1 MKVIKKITAALLVM
15 TVMLVAVSCA
25 AQDAPQNTTQSATES
40 TTSGTSPAEVV
51 KRADLTAGVIPD
63 MISGKTLTE
72 SDVEKLAEVYVDLF
86 RSTTSKDKKSSLISP
101 LSIITAL
108 GMTADGAAGNTKA
121 QFEKL
126 FGMTT
131 EQLDAA
137 MNYYYG
143 MLKSSEKAKFDYA
156 NSIWYTSRDDFT
168 VKESFI
174 SRVLGAYY
182 PQLYTVDFTDK
193 NTVDEINR
201 WVKEHTDEMIDKI
214 VDDLDPTTLMVLINA
229 LVFDAKWSM
238 PYDEYM
244 VNDGTFNAYNGE
256 KQTVSMMSSQEH
268 EYIETADATGFV
280 KYYEGGDYKF
290 VALLPD
296 KDVDVFDFVDSLDGK
311 TLIDAVKNVSYSK
324 VNARMPKFSYD
335 YDISLKE
342 TLLSLGLVDAFDDF
356 ADFTEM
362 FEGGGACISD
372 VIHKTHIDVDNAG
385 TKAAAVTAVIMV
397 ETTSFNPE
405 MPKSVVLD
413 RPFVYFIVD
422 SETDLPIFMGIV
434 TEVG

>member
-1 MKVIKKITAALLVM
+1 MKVIKRITAALLVM

-25 AQDAPQNTTQSATES
+25 SQNIPKNTTEN
-40 TTSGTSPAEVV
+40 TTSGGSTNGVV
-51 KRADLTAGVIPD
+51 KRADLTAGITPD
-63 MISGKTLTE
+63 MVSGKTLTE

-86 RSTTSKDKKSSLISP
+86 KSTTDKNKKSSLISP

-143 MLKSSEKAKFDYA
+143 LLKSSEKAKFDYA

-182 PQLYTVDFTDK
+182 PQLYMVDFTDK

-229 LVFDAKWSM
+229 LVFDAKWSS

-244 VNDGTFNAYNGE
+244 VNDGTFTAYNGE
-256 KQTVSMMSSQEH
+256 KQTVPMMSSQEH
-268 EYIETADATGFV
+268 EYIEMTDATGFV

-296 KDVDVFDFVDSLDGK
+296 ENVDVFDFVDSLDGK
-311 TLIDAVKNVSYSK
+311 TYTDAIKNASYSK

-362 FEGGGACISD
+362 FEGGGTYISD

-397 ETTSFNPE
+397 ETTAFNPE
-405 MPKSVVLD
+405 IPKSVVLD

-422 SETDLPIFMGIV
+422 SETNLPIFMGIV
-434 TEVG
+434 TEVK

>member
-1 MKVIKKITAALLVM
+1 M

-25 AQDAPQNTTQSATES
+25 SQNIPKNTTEN
-40 TTSGTSPAEVV
+40 TTSGGSTNGVV
-51 KRADLTAGVIPD
+51 KRADLTAGITPD
-63 MISGKTLTE
+63 MVSGKTLTE

-86 RSTTSKDKKSSLISP
+86 KSTTDKNKKSSLISP

-182 PQLYTVDFTDK
+182 PQLYMVDFTDK

-229 LVFDAKWSM
+229 LVFDAKWSS

-244 VNDGTFNAYNGE
+244 VNDGTFTAYNGE
-256 KQTVSMMSSQEH
+256 KQTVPMMSSQEH
-268 EYIETADATGFV
+268 EYIEMTDATGFV

-296 KDVDVFDFVDSLDGK
+296 ENVDVFDFVDSLDGK
-311 TLIDAVKNVSYSK
+311 TYTDAIKNASY
-324 VNARMPKFSYD
+324 
-335 YDISLKE
+335 
-342 TLLSLGLVDAFDDF
+342 
-356 ADFTEM
+356 
-362 FEGGGACISD
+362 
-372 VIHKTHIDVDNAG
+372 
-385 TKAAAVTAVIMV
+385 
-397 ETTSFNPE
+397 
-405 MPKSVVLD
+405 
-413 RPFVYFIVD
+413 
-422 SETDLPIFMGIV
+422 
-434 TEVG
+434 

>member
-1 MKVIKKITAALLVM
+1 MKIIKKTTAALLVLTIM
-15 TVMLVAVSCA
+15 FVAVSCA
-25 AQDAPQNTTQSATES
+25 SQNAPQNTTGGGQH
-40 TTSGTSPAEVV
+40 AEVIG
-51 KRADLTAGVIPD
+51 RADLTAGVTPD
-63 MISGKTLTE
+63 MISGRTLTDE
-72 SDVEKLAEVYVDLF
+72 DIEKLASVYVDLF
-86 RSTTSKDKKSSLISP
+86 KSTTDEDKKSSLISP

-108 GMTADGAAGNTKA
+108 GMTADGAASGTKA
-121 QFEKL
+121 EFEKL

-131 EQLDAA
+131 EQLDSV

-143 MLKSSEKAKFDYA
+143 MLKSSDRVKFDYA
-156 NSIWYTSRDDFT
+156 NSIWYTIRDDFK

-182 PQLYTVDFTDK
+182 PQLYMVDFTDK
-193 NTVDEINR
+193 KTVDEMNG
-201 WVKEHTDEMIDKI
+201 WVDEHTDGMIKKI

-229 LVFDAKWSM
+229 IVFDAKWSS

-244 VNDGTFNAYNGE
+244 VNDGTFTAYNGE
-256 KQTVSMMSSQEH
+256 KQTVPMMSSQEYK
-268 EYIETADATGFV
+268 YIEMTDATGFI

-296 KDVDVFDFVDSLDGK
+296 ENTDVFDFVNSLDGK
-311 TLIDAVKNVSYSK
+311 KLLDAVKNAKYAE
-324 VNARMPKFSYD
+324 VNTRMPKFSYD
-335 YDISLKE
+335 YDISVKDALM
-342 TLLSLGLVDAFDDF
+342 SLGLVDAFDDF
-356 ADFTEM
+356 ADFSEM
-362 FEGGGACISD
+362 FEGGGAHISD

-397 ETTSFNPE
+397 ETTAIDPE

-413 RPFVYFIVD
+413 RPFVYLIVD

-434 TEVG
+434 TEVE